1 VAKAKTPAGEGGPA
15 SFQEMPGHL
24 LRRCQ
29 QIAVS
34 IFLKECRAC
43 DLTPLQFAALSAL
56 AEHGALDQAH
66 LGGISALDRTTVS
79 VIVRK
84 LESRALVTRA
94 RNRADRRSKLISIT
108 AKGRALLRRVLPR
121 VQAAQDRILAP
132 LNDRERAQFTA
143 LMRKVADANNLES
156 RAPYRLAD

>member
-1 VAKAKTPAGEGGPA
+1 
-15 SFQEMPGHL
+15 M
-24 LRRCQ
+24 
-29 QIAVS
+29 
-34 IFLKECRAC
+34 
-43 DLTPLQFAALSAL
+43 
-56 AEHGALDQAH
+56 
-66 LGGISALDRTTVS
+66 S